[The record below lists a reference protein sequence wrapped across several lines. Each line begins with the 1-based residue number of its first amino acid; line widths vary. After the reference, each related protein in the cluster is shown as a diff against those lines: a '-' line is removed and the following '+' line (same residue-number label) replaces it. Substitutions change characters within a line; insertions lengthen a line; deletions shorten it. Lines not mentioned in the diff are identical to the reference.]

1 MGPCLCVPQIQQDN
15 NNYEHDCYHS
25 LTYDVCVCVFTVCI
39 DPVCVCLSVCMCH
52 SVCVSL
58 LCVLT
63 VCVCVCAC
71 VCVSMCVGVA

>member
-39 DPVCVCLSVCMCH
+39 DPVCVCVSVCLY
-52 SVCVSL
+52 VSL
-58 LCVLT
+58 CMCVFT
-63 VCVCVCAC
+63 VCIDRVCVCVR
-71 VCVSMCVGVA
+71 VCV